1 MVMKLVMAVVQDSD
15 VGRLVE
21 KLSQKKF
28 GITKLASTGGFLKS
42 GNTTLMIGVEKA
54 RIEELLDIIEQMCRP
69 RKQIVTPFPAG
80 PADAYVPYP
89 VEVSVG
95 GATVFVMDV
104 ERFVK
109 I

>member
-1 MVMKLVMAVVQDSD
+1 MKLVMAVVQDSD
-15 VGRLVE
+15 AGKLIE
-21 KLSQKKF
+21 KLNKKRF

-42 GNTTLMIGVEKA
+42 GNTTLMIGVEEN
-54 RIEELLDIIEQMCRP
+54 RLEELLEIIKGMCRP
-69 RKQIVTPFPAG
+69 RKKAVMPLPAG
-80 PADAYVPYP
+80 PADAYVPYT

-95 GATVFVMDV
+95 GATVFVMNV